1 MNFARVEGG
10 GQGMVEFADRNGLQ
24 FALDNKDELTL
35 NGQRLQIR
43 HITQSTQSV
52 ENDTVTL
59 WGKFQSKGFVTI
71 SE

>member
-1 MNFARVEGG
+1 MIFRTKAGDVNFARVEGG

-43 HITQSTQSV
+43 HTIQSPLQQ
-52 ENDTVTL
+52 NMIL
-59 WGKFQSKGFVTI
+59 
-71 SE
+71 